1 MLKVQY
7 NKAISVKYSKI
18 VEVQNSKIVL
28 LLIFLFNVLFEI
40 FSFPPPALGEMA
52 KVWPTVCWAFKDVVP
67 AVIVPT
73 HYRHKDI
80 VSAVIVSTPYRHK
93 DVVSSIIVST
103 EIPGWLTKE
112 QFTNHVKGHGFDV
125 APEANV
131 QTARLQGLFLSQ
143 NSVLWK

>member
-7 NKAISVKYSKI
+7 NKAISVKYSKT

-73 HYRHKDI
+73 
-80 VSAVIVSTPYRHK
+80 PYRHK

-103 EIPGWLTKE
+103 EVPGWLTNE